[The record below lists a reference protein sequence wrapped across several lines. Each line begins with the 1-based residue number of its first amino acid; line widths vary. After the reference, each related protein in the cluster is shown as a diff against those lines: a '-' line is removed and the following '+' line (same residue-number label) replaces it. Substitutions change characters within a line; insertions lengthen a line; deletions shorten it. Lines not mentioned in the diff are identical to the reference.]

1 MKPYRLGARD
11 MALEMKSGPQD
22 ERISDPLSEANARM
36 AAGDATGAAELLHRQ
51 IRAGRGGLLARIALG
66 RALLAADDKEQAL
79 EILREAAALGPY
91 IAEAAFA
98 LGEGLL
104 AMGHLPTAIAEFQRA
119 LRLEPTLVAANYALG
134 CAWFDAGEADRAGE
148 IFNEIAAMESPF
160 AARAVSKLSEVDA
173 MRRASRAPPGYI
185 RHLFDQ
191 FSSDYERKMLAEL
204 SYRAHHLLRDLADL
218 VGAAAQGLDILDLGC
233 GTGLA
238 GEAFRDL
245 AHRLDGVDLSP
256 LMIERARDRGIY
268 ASLIIQDVEVALA
281 SPGPFYDLILAA
293 DTLVYLGDLGAVF
306 RGTRARLKKGGF
318 FLFTVEKQPGEGFE
332 LGPKRRY
339 RHSEAYLRE
348 EADRAGLEVMGL
360 IDCLPRREA
369 KSPVEGLA
377 VALQRN

>member
-1 MKPYRLGARD
+1 
-11 MALEMKSGPQD
+11 
-22 ERISDPLSEANARM
+22 
-36 AAGDATGAAELLHRQ
+36 
-51 IRAGRGGLLARIALG
+51 
-66 RALLAADDKEQAL
+66 
-79 EILREAAALGPY
+79 LREAVALGPG

-134 CAWFDAGEADRAGE
+134 CAWLDAGEAEQAAE
-148 IFNEIAAMESPF
+148 IFSELAAAESPF
-160 AARAVSKLSEVDA
+160 TQRAAKKLSEVEV
-173 MRRASRAPPGYI
+173 MRRASRAAPGYI

-191 FSSDYERKMLAEL
+191 FSSDYERKMLGEL
-204 SYRAHHLLRDLADL
+204 SYRAHIILRGLAGL
-218 VGAAAQGLDILDLGC
+218 VGVNAHRMDILDLGC

-238 GEAFRDL
+238 GEVFQDL
-245 AHRLDGVDLSP
+245 ARRLDGVDLSP
-256 LMIERARDRGIY
+256 LMIERARGRGIY
-268 ASLIIQDVEVALA
+268 DNLVIQDIETALA
-281 SPGPFYDLILAA
+281 TGGASYDLILAA
-293 DTLVYLGDLGAVF
+293 DTLVYLGDLAALF
-306 RGTRARLKKGGF
+306 RGVSLRLTKGGL
-318 FLFTVEKQPGEGFE
+318 FLFTVERKPGEGFE

-360 IDCLPRREA
+360 LDCSPRLEA

>member
-1 MKPYRLGARD
+1 MAPEMKPGPYD
-11 MALEMKSGPQD
+11 EMVP
-22 ERISDPLSEANARM
+22 DPLGEATARI
-36 AAGDATGAAELLHRQ
+36 AAGDPTGAAEVLQAQL
-51 IRAGRGGLLARIALG
+51 RAGRGGLLARIALG
-66 RALLAADDKEQAL
+66 RALLAAGDNEQAL
-79 EILREAAALGPY
+79 QILRETAALGPG

-119 LRLEPTLVAANYALG
+119 LRLEPTLVAANSALG
-134 CAWFDAGEADRAGE
+134 CAWFDAGEADRAAE
-148 IFNEIAAMESPF
+148 IFCEIAAMESPF
-160 AARAVSKLSEVDA
+160 APRAARKLSELEA

-191 FSSDYERKMLAEL
+191 FSSDYERKMLTEL
-204 SYRAHHLLRDLADL
+204 SYRAHHLLRDLAGL

-245 AHRLDGVDLSP
+245 ARRLDGVDLSP

-268 ASLIIQDVEVALA
+268 ACLVVQDLEAALA
-281 SPGPFYDLILAA
+281 TPGPSYDLILAA
-293 DTLVYLGDLGAVF
+293 DTLVYFGDLGALF
-306 RGTRARLKKGGF
+306 RGTNARLKRGGF
-318 FLFTVEKQPGEGFE
+318 FLFTVEKKPGEGFE

-339 RHSEAYLRE
+339 RHSEAYLRQ
-348 EADRAGLEVMGL
+348 EADRVGLDVMGL
-360 IDCLPRREA
+360 LDCSPRQEA
-369 KSPVEGLA
+369 RSPVEGLA